1 MIPAKRLQ
9 TGQSLATAGVLVAA
23 CSLLPFF
30 STGPLP
36 LPLIVGGL
44 LYLVGGFMISLTPP
58 GDSRRAALGRLRIV
72 RIGMAVV
79 VIVLLV
85 RMAPAG

>member
-1 MIPAKRLQ
+1 MMPAQRLQ
-9 TGQSLATAGVLVAA
+9 TGQNLATAGVLVAA
-23 CSLLPFF
+23 ASLLPFF

-36 LPLIVGGL
+36 IPLIVGGL

-58 GDSRRAALGRLRIV
+58 GDSRRAALGRLRWM

>member
-1 MIPAKRLQ
+1 MMPAKRLQ
-9 TGQSLATAGVLVAA
+9 TGQSLATAGFLVAA

-36 LPLIVGGL
+36 LPLIIGGL

-58 GDSRRAALGRLRIV
+58 GESRRAALGRLRLV
-72 RIGMAVV
+72 RIGMAVM

>member
-1 MIPAKRLQ
+1 MIPAKKLQ

-58 GDSRRAALGRLRIV
+58 GDSRRAALGRLRIM

>member
-36 LPLIVGGL
+36 LPLIIGGL

-58 GDSRRAALGRLRIV
+58 GDSRRVALGRLRLM